1 MHIQGKES
9 RRVELDRALAEID
22 TIRGQ
27 LARVTEFRGYGPAS
41 IAASGLLAFGVAALQ
56 ARWLRGTSQDLMAFV
71 AVWSATAA
79 IAVVLAGI
87 ETVRRARREHSGL
100 ARQMIQSALEQFMP
114 ALVVGLLLTV
124 VLIRVAPRDCWMLPG
139 LWEIIFSMG
148 IFASCRFLPRPMF
161 AVGVWY
167 LAAGLASIAIEGPQR
182 MLSPWAMG
190 IPFGVGQLAVAAVL
204 RLESRACREEGA

>member
-1 MHIQGKES
+1 MHMQSKES
-9 RRVELDRALAEID
+9 RRIELDRALAEID

-27 LARVTEFRGYGPAS
+27 LARATQFRGYGPAS
-41 IAASGLLAFGVAALQ
+41 IAATGVLALGVAAVQ
-56 ARWLRGTSQDLMAFV
+56 ACWLRGTSPDLAAFV
-71 AVWSATAA
+71 AVWTATAA
-79 IAVVLAGI
+79 LAVTIAGT
-87 ETVRRARREHSGL
+87 ETIRRARREHSGL
-100 ARQMIQSALEQFMP
+100 APQMIQSALEQFLP

-124 VLIRVAPRDCWMLPG
+124 VLVRVAPRDSWMLPG
-139 LWEIIFSMG
+139 LWEIVFSLG

-167 LAAGLASIAIEGPQR
+167 MAAGLASLVIEAPER

-204 RLESRACREEGA
+204 RRGSKDPLEECE